1 MMINPTEREL
11 YLLDKLREKNYY
23 EFIDDDYVLKKDVP
37 EEIRE
42 ADKEIREIRRKR
54 IPAGMEW

>member
-11 YLLDKLREKNYY
+11 YLLDKLSEKNYY

-37 EEIRE
+37 DEIRE

-54 IPAGMEW
+54 IPDGMYW